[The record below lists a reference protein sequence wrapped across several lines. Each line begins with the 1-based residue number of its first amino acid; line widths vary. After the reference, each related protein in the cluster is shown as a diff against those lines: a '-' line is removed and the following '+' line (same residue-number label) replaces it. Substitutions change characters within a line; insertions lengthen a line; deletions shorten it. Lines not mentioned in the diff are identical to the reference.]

1 MATKRMMA
9 WAMVLVLALFC
20 GFPASAEETAD
31 YEISNYT
38 MYVDVRAD
46 GSARIREEIIYT
58 CPQAYEGYTFFIDGS
73 SEPEDIEAWADG
85 ELLSDDA
92 RTLAEDENG
101 WLVTLSAPGEND
113 WRTFACAY
121 TLKGYAVRH
130 DDTGMI
136 DRTLISAGHAVLY
149 QNATVIVTLPEENG
163 EILVYPRDYSGEVR
177 TQYNVISF
185 GPTDLAAGTG
195 VSAQLLFPAEWL
207 EEATSTGEA
216 VREGIVTEETRIQE
230 EETKNTNSVR
240 LIKRVLG
247 AAYLLVFGI
256 LLGIEIKKYGLM
268 AKKFPNPN
276 WTLLGRYP
284 AAMAGFVVGEAAD
297 SDVLVGTLTELATRG
312 NMRIEEGEAGT
323 ILLTRTGKNALSAS
337 DKAALTYIFDG
348 QEKVNASSIAQ
359 KDYDKAH
366 RKEDQ
371 LRKYGDVLAREVEK
385 AHLKRHNENELIGIS
400 TANLVCG
407 LTLTIVML
415 MWGSMMILEGAVV
428 SVGMFAMMK
437 QYNRVRHLTDEG
449 EALKGA
455 AIGLCGKT
463 DEARGERETHRAAAA
478 SLGALADDT
487 DPEAR
492 TLEKLAQIL
501 RGAHVGN
508 ASMRKKRTKK

>member
-1 MATKRMMA
+1 MATKRVMGCA
-9 WAMVLVLALFC
+9 GILVLVMLA
-20 GFPASAEETAD
+20 GFPASAESAAD

-58 CPQAYEGYTFFIDGS
+58 CAQTYEGYTFFVETES
-73 SEPEDIEAWADG
+73 APEDIEAWADG

-92 RTLAEDENG
+92 RTLTADGNG
-101 WLVTLSAPGEND
+101 WLIALSAPGDND
-113 WRTFACAY
+113 WRTFACTY
-121 TLKGYAVRH
+121 TLENYAVRH

-136 DRTLISAGHAVLY
+136 DRMLISTNHAVLY

-195 VSAQLLFPAEWL
+195 VSAQLLFPEAWL
-207 EEATSTGEA
+207 DETASTGET

-230 EETKNTNSVR
+230 EEAKSTNNVK

-247 AAYLLVFGI
+247 AAYLLIFGI
-256 LLGIEIKKYGLM
+256 LLWVEIKKYGLM
-268 AKKFPNPN
+268 AKKFPDPD
-276 WTLLGRYP
+276 WTLLDRYP

-297 SDVLVGTLTELATRG
+297 SDVLVGTLTELSARG
-312 NMRIEEGEAGT
+312 NVRIDEGEEGT
-323 ILLTRTGKNALSAS
+323 VLLTRTGKNALSAS
-337 DKAALTYIFDG
+337 DKAALTYVFDG
-348 QEKVNASSIAQ
+348 QETVDAASIAQ

-371 LRKYGDVLAREVEK
+371 LRKYGDALTHEVEK
-385 AHLKRHNENELIGIS
+385 ARLKHRNESELIGIS

-415 MWGSMMILEGAVV
+415 MWGNMMILEGAVV
-428 SVGMFAMMK
+428 SVGMFVMMK
-437 QYNRVRHLTDEG
+437 QYNRVCHLTDAG

-463 DEARGERETHRAAAA
+463 DEARAERSAHRASAA
-478 SLGALADDT
+478 SLGALADDN
-487 DPEAR
+487 DPQAR
-492 TLEKLAQIL
+492 LLEKLAQIL

-508 ASMRKKRTKK
+508 ASMRKKRSKK